1 MKKILSF
8 ALVSVFVLT
17 AAVGCGQDE
26 SKVLMLISSEQET
39 EFCNLAEE
47 TQEMLDIVADSIFLE
62 WYDYVYEDKYEDV
75 DSAIIAATDANE
87 ENIYKILENTEKLNV
102 LYKDIRDG
110 DLKEEV
116 KAVMQAYNEYYSFV
130 IEVSGSF
137 NDFSAN
143 KENLKKALST
153 AIKNLSIEL

>member
-1 MKKILSF
+1 MKKILFF

-62 WYDYVYEDKYEDV
+62 WYDYYMR
-75 DSAIIAATDANE
+75 I
-87 ENIYKILENTEKLNV
+87 NTK
-102 LYKDIRDG
+102 
-110 DLKEEV
+110 
-116 KAVMQAYNEYYSFV
+116 M
-130 IEVSGSF
+130 
-137 NDFSAN
+137 
-143 KENLKKALST
+143 
-153 AIKNLSIEL
+153 

>member
-1 MKKILSF
+1 MRARRIEGFDVDFIGTRNGILQSGGRNSGNARYRCRF
-8 ALVSVFVLT
+8 Y
-17 AAVGCGQDE
+17 
-26 SKVLMLISSEQET
+26 
-39 EFCNLAEE
+39 
-47 TQEMLDIVADSIFLE
+47 FLE

-87 ENIYKILENTEKLNV
+87 ENIYKILENTEKLNA

-153 AIKNLSIEL
+153 AIKNLFIEL

>member
-1 MKKILSF
+1 MKKILFF

-47 TQEMLDIVADSIFLE
+47 TQEMLDTLPFYFFRVVDQL
-62 WYDYVYEDKYEDV
+62 YEDKDEDV

-87 ENIYKILENTEKLNV
+87 ENIYKILENTEKLNA

>member
-1 MKKILSF
+1 MVWL
-8 ALVSVFVLT
+8 
-17 AAVGCGQDE
+17 
-26 SKVLMLISSEQET
+26 
-39 EFCNLAEE
+39 
-47 TQEMLDIVADSIFLE
+47 
-62 WYDYVYEDKYEDV
+62 YVYEDKYEDV

-87 ENIYKILENTEKLNV
+87 ENIYKILENTEKLNA

-153 AIKNLSIEL
+153 AIKNLSIELWF